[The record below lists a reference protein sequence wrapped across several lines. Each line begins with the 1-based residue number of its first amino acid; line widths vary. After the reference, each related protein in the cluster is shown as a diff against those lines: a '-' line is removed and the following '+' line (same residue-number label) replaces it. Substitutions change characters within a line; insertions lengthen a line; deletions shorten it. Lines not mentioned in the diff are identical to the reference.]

1 MRKYTFIIFLCL
13 AQISFAQNNKQK
25 ISGVITDKLS
35 QTTLPGAAV
44 QIISTADK
52 KGTTSDSN
60 GNYVL
65 SDVSPE
71 RYELKITYLG
81 YKDVLVSNIVVTSGK
96 ETILDIEMEEKVTDL
111 NEVVVTANSKEKTI
125 NNLIPGLE
133 ATTEGPINKEKGSSY
148 LVGYRCALAGV
159 AQTIGVDIGTTAL
172 PSYQDLSFNV
182 NSGTSKLGRFTMF
195 GILATS
201 SINIEGGTS
210 GSLYGSEGG
219 GHDLGSQIGIV
230 GLKHFKQLN
239 SKSYFS
245 SNIGLNYSNSEQSD
259 YGFDRQTSVSKSIST
274 TYQLGFFPNFVY
286 KIQF

>member
-13 AQISFAQNNKQK
+13 TQISFAQNNKQK
-25 ISGVITDKLS
+25 ISGVITDKLL
-35 QTTLPGAAV
+35 QTTLPGAAA
-44 QIISTADK
+44 QIVSTADK
-52 KGTTSDSN
+52 KRTTSDSN

-81 YKDVLVSNIVVTSGK
+81 YKDVLVSNIAVTSGK
-96 ETILDIEMEEKVTDL
+96 ETILDIEMAEKVTDL

-159 AQTIGVDIGTTAL
+159 AQTMGVDIGTTAL
-172 PSYQDLSFNV
+172 PSYQDLSFNL
-182 NSGTSKLGRFTMF
+182 NSGNSKLGRFTLF

-274 TYQLGFFPNFVY
+274 TYQLGFFPKFVY
-286 KIQF
+286 KI